1 DVFVSVPFR
10 GLQLTYDDQM
20 QPNSQ
25 RGYAPTIRGIARSN
39 AQVIVRQNGYIAY
52 QTAVSPGEFE
62 INDMIPTCSNGDYDV
77 TVKE

>member
-1 DVFVSVPFR
+1 
-10 GLQLTYDDQM
+10 M

-52 QTAVSPGEFE
+52 QTAVSPGE
-62 INDMIPTCSNGDYDV
+62 
-77 TVKE
+77 